1 MLPRHLSTIIGSGE
15 TNTMEDRRQKYAPK
29 NNDTIKLDI
38 KFDITELDLMCGYI
52 VSENRSIRRG
62 NIVNLMNVFK
72 LINMSV
78 YGNDQAC
85 IERIDFINKG
95 INARL
100 KKNLSTTFTISR
112 EINGGIGTENTINY
126 PELSNTEVE
135 WVNQCM
141 SEILKYANI
150 ESNADEGLNLLTKLK
165 SSDYTHRGD
174 VVKNLEG
181 WLSKVQNLLR
191 KSKMDSIEDL
201 TFSLSGNNFIEAM
214 TETHKQAVSPSNVLV
229 FGTQALNMLTGGGL
243 FSTRVYT
250 TLGLPG
256 EGKSSTMLDWAIQL
270 KRYNVNYKC
279 KDPTKRPCVVLFVME
294 NSIIETVERLFS
306 MCIIGKHIDQFSL
319 NEAINIMQDKGLHVS
334 DDDPIDLVIKYK
346 PILSVDTSYLYTL
359 VDDLEDEGYE
369 VICVLQDYLKRIHSV
384 EGTFNGDLRAQ
395 LGAIVNEFKVF
406 ATIKNIPVVT
416 ASQLNRTATNSIDT
430 ARVKNKSDL
439 VRLIGRANVGESNLI
454 LENSDWIALIA
465 PEQDRVTGQRF
476 LGMQRVKSRYF
487 IRDDFH
493 YAYIPYIN
501 DSIKFVED
509 IGGPAMH
516 RESMGTEIELNTGIS
531 GASVGNINEVKSL
544 VDINGNKLPA
554 EDPASNLFNNAK
566 FVSRIMVNAPALCY
580 VNPCTNTVYHAPK
593 AEKVKMYSLVKD

>member
-1 MLPRHLSTIIGSGE
+1 
-15 TNTMEDRRQKYAPK
+15 MEDRRQKYALK
-29 NNDTIKLDI
+29 NKENIQLDI

-72 LINMSV
+72 LINMGV

-85 IERIDFINKG
+85 KERIEFIQKG
-95 INARL
+95 IKARL
-100 KKNLSTTFTISR
+100 DKNLSTTFTITK
-112 EINGGIGTENTINY
+112 EIQGGIGSDDYLKY

-150 ESNADEGLNLLTKLK
+150 ESNADEGLNLLTRLK

-174 VVKNLEG
+174 VVKDLEG

-191 KSKMDSIEDL
+191 KSKMDNIEDL
-201 TFSLSGNNFIEAM
+201 TFSLSGNTFIEAM
-214 TETHKQAVSPSNVLV
+214 TETHKQATSPSNTLV
-229 FGTQALNMLTGGGL
+229 FGTQALNSLTGGGL
-243 FSTRVYT
+243 YSTRVYT
-250 TLGLPG
+250 LLGLPG
-256 EGKSSTMLDWAIQL
+256 EGKSSTMLDMAIQL
-270 KRYNVNYKC
+270 KRYNTNYKC

-306 MCIIGKHIDQFSL
+306 MCIIGKHIDEYSL
-319 NEAINIMQDKGLHVS
+319 NEAINIMTDKGLHLTDS
-334 DDDPIDLVIKYK
+334 DPIDLVIKYK
-346 PILSVDTSYLYTL
+346 PNLSVDTSYLYTL

-369 VICVLQDYLKRIHSV
+369 VICVLQDYLKRIRSV
-384 EGTFNGDLRAQ
+384 EGNFNGDLRAQ

-476 LGMQRVKSRYF
+476 LGIQRVKSRYY
-487 IRDDFH
+487 IPDGFH

-509 IGGPAMH
+509 INGAPMH
-516 RESMGTEIELNTGIS
+516 RETMASPADQELNTGVNSS
-531 GASVGNINEVKSL
+531 GALVGAINEVKNF
-544 VDINGNKLPA
+544 VDVGGNKLA
-554 EDPASNLFNNAK
+554 ADELGNMFNNAK
-566 FVSRIMVNAPALCY
+566 FVARQMINLPNLCY
-580 VNPCTNTVYHAPK
+580 VNPYTNTVYNAPK
-593 AEKVKMYSLVKD
+593 AKKVQMYKLVDNNPAGN